1 MDSLYGVAMFLS
13 PTTLSSSQ
21 QPLST
26 PYFRRT
32 EYYPHSYSLHV
43 QAQQY
48 LCIFNLDEVV
58 IVVAI
63 EATAAFELLHYMNY
77 LKNCEVFGP
86 ILVGTAVPCWV
97 N

>member
-32 EYYPHSYSLHV
+32 EYYPHSHSLHV
-43 QAQQY
+43 PAQQS
-48 LCIFNLDEVV
+48 LCTFNLDEVA
-58 IVVAI
+58 IAVAI
-63 EATAAFELLHYMNY
+63 EATAVFKLLRYMNY
-77 LKNCEVFGP
+77 LKNCEVFG
-86 ILVGTAVPCWV
+86 LVVVGTAVPCWV